1 MIFNSS
7 NKVIIKKIFN
17 NNKRVIYKTIAD
29 VDKYSN
35 FLPYC
40 MYSKT
45 IKKYNNNLFDTK
57 IIMSNKIITDTS
69 FYQIKLNENE
79 ISSNLI
85 KSDFFSK
92 FKSKWIFDNE
102 INNNKNLLILDI
114 EYQLKNYDFLFNKF
128 IYERILN
135 QQIEYFDNQI
145 NIINK
150 KYELP

>member
-1 MIFNSS
+1 MLFNTS
-7 NKVIIKKIFN
+7 NKIIIKKIFN
-17 NNKRVIYKTIAD
+17 NNKKVIYNTIAD
-29 VDKYSN
+29 VDKYSH

-40 MYSKT
+40 LYSKT

-57 IIMSNKIITDTS
+57 IIFSNNIITDTS

-85 KSDFFSK
+85 KSNFFSK

-145 NIINK
+145 NIVKNNMS
-150 KYELP
+150 